1 MARQV
6 PAAPLPE
13 VGVTTLPP
21 CRSELFMQLQQMQDE
36 LARLRGTLEEQQNQ
50 IQQLKQES
58 LERYQDLDRRIS
70 GGGAPAAQNSAPAG
84 AINANGAPAAPAGN
98 NAPAPSSEPGDPAKE
113 KLYYDAAFDLIKSKG
128 FRQGEPG
135 VQCLLA
141 QVPEQPVLRQR
152 PVLARRGEPGQG
164 RPARCRPGFRAGQP
178 ELPQQPE
185 GARLAVQAGG
195 RRASPGNNDKARGIL
210 QQVISQYPGTSA
222 AQLAQ
227 RDLKNLR

>member
-1 MARQV
+1 MQPSRCRTSWLACVARS
-6 PAAPLPE
+6 
-13 VGVTTLPP
+13 
-21 CRSELFMQLQQMQDE
+21 RSS
-36 LARLRGTLEEQQNQ
+36 RTRSSS
-50 IQQLKQES
+50 LKQES

-113 KLYYDAAFDLIKSKG
+113 KLYYDAAFDLIKSKDFDKASQAFNAFLRKYPNSQYSG
-128 FRQGEPG
+128 NAQYWLGEVNLAKGDLQG
-135 VQCLLA
+135 
-141 QVPEQPVLRQR
+141 
-152 PVLARRGEPGQG
+152 
-164 RPARCRPGFRAGQP
+164 AGQAF
-178 ELPQQPE
+178 
-185 GARLAVQAGG
+185 ARVSQSYPSSQKVPDSLYKLADVE
-195 RRASPGNNDKARGIL
+195 RRLGNNDKAKGIL